1 MNETNDRAGK
11 DIRRVIDFAAEGL
24 VDRETLVELIVLGA
38 VASEHVL
45 VIGPPGTAKSEAVR
59 RVARALGGQYFEY
72 LLGRF
77 TEPSE
82 IFGPIDIRRLRDG
95 IVEAQTEGMLPRA
108 DIAFLDEIFL
118 GSTAILNTLL
128 GVLME
133 KVYRRGSTVERC
145 PLRVCVGAS
154 NALPLDESL
163 AAFADRF
170 LIRVFLEPVAD
181 PMLES
186 LLGHGW
192 SLNARP
198 ADEFVADLAL
208 IDRLSEKALG
218 LDVSPVRGLL
228 AQSVRLLRK
237 GGLEISDR
245 RIVRF
250 QRLVA
255 AAAVIDGRDAPT
267 NKDLWPVVFALP
279 TAHDQDKGRELLR
292 ELLEPAAS
300 DTLRTSAS
308 EASLGML
315 AKAAGFVAAGRRLLA
330 ERPSDGEGELAPWR
344 LKLEGLAREID
355 ASFARESLPADL
367 AEVRQDLVQAIG
379 EGQE

>member
-1 MNETNDRAGK
+1 MNDTNHHASES
-11 DIRRVIDFAAEGL
+11 IRRVIDFAAAGL
-24 VDRETLVELIVLGA
+24 VDRDTLVELIVLGA

-59 RVARALGGQYFEY
+59 RIARALGGQYFEY

-82 IFGPIDIRRLRDG
+82 IFGPIDIRKLRDG
-95 IVEAQTEGMLPRA
+95 VVEAQTEGMLPKA
-108 DIAFLDEIFL
+108 EIAFLDEIFL

-133 KVYRRGSTVERC
+133 KVYRRGTTVERC

-181 PMLES
+181 PMLEN
-186 LLGHGW
+186 LLGYGW
-192 SLNARP
+192 SLNTRP
-198 ADEFVADLAL
+198 GDEFVADLAL
-208 IDRLSEKALG
+208 IDRLGEKALG
-218 LDVSPVRGLL
+218 LDVSPVRDLI
-228 AQSVRLLRK
+228 AQAVRLLRK
-237 GGLEISDR
+237 GGIEITDR

-255 AAAVIDGRDAPT
+255 AAAVIDGRDVPS
-267 NKDLWPVVFALP
+267 NRDLWPVIFALP
-279 TAHDQDKGRELLR
+279 TAQDQDKARDLLR
-292 ELLEPAAS
+292 ELLEPSAS
-300 DTLRTSAS
+300 DTLRVSAQ

-315 AKAAGFVAAGRRLLA
+315 ARAAGFVAEGRRLLA
-330 ERPSDGEGELAPWR
+330 ERPPDGDGGLAPWR

-355 ASFARESLPADL
+355 ASFVKESLPADL
-367 AEVRQDLVQAIG
+367 AELRRDIVREIG
-379 EGQE
+379 ESE

>member
-1 MNETNDRAGK
+1 MNDTDHLSSEN
-11 DIRRVIDFAAEGL
+11 IRRVIDLAAAGL

-59 RVARALGGQYFEY
+59 RIARALGGQYFEY

-82 IFGPIDIRRLRDG
+82 IFGPIDIRKLREG
-95 IVEAQTEGMLPRA
+95 VVEAQTEGMLPKA

-133 KVYRRGSTVERC
+133 KVYRRGTTVERC

-170 LIRVFLEPVAD
+170 LIRVFLQPIAD
-181 PMLES
+181 PMLEN
-186 LLGHGW
+186 LLGYGW
-192 SLNARP
+192 SLNARI
-198 ADEFVADLAL
+198 DDDHVADLSL
-208 IDRLSEKALG
+208 IDRLSQKALSM
-218 LDVSPVRGLL
+218 DVSPVRDLI
-228 AQSVRLLRK
+228 AQAVRLLRK
-237 GGLEISDR
+237 GGIEISDR
-245 RIVRF
+245 RIVRL

-255 AAAVIDGRDAPT
+255 AAAVIDGREAPSPR
-267 NKDLWPVVFALP
+267 DLWPVVFALP
-279 TAHDQDKGRELLR
+279 TAQDQDKARDLLR
-292 ELLEPAAS
+292 EILEPAAN
-300 DTLRTSAS
+300 DTLRVSAA

-315 AKAAGFVAAGRRLLA
+315 ARAASFVAEGRQMLEQRPAAGDIG
-330 ERPSDGEGELAPWR
+330 LAPWR

-355 ASFARESLPADL
+355 ASFLRGSLPADL
-367 AEVRQDLVQAIG
+367 AELRRSIVLEIG
-379 EGQE
+379 EPE